1 MADQRINHELSP
13 LPGLQAQRRADI
25 AMRDPGEAT
34 PASDLILYQTEDG
47 KTRIQ
52 CRFEKENLWLSQ
64 AQIGDL
70 YQKDVKTIN
79 EHLLNIYEEKELAE
93 ISTIR
98 KFRIVRIE
106 GKREVAREISHY
118 SLQAILAVGFRVR
131 SQRGTQFRQWA
142 NERLSEYLVKGF
154 AMDDDRLRQP
164 VTSGLPDYFDELLER
179 IRDIR
184 ASEQRLYLRV
194 KDILALAA
202 DYQPSDSQTQTM
214 FKTVQNKL
222 HFAVTGLTAPE
233 IIAQRVNPE
242 QPNMGLTSWSGARVI
257 KKDVKVAK
265 NYLKEAEIKE
275 LNRIVGMFLDF
286 AEDQAQRRKQVFLKD
301 WPERLDAFLSFN
313 DRDVLPA
320 LGSVS
325 RDAAEQRALAAYVK
339 FNERRRLAAEE
350 QGADDAMAAL
360 EDAARMVERR
370 STVWEDQ
377 P

>member
-1 MADQRINHELSP
+1 MN
-13 LPGLQAQRRADI
+13 G
-25 AMRDPGEAT
+25 AMEPT

-52 CRFEKENLWLSQ
+52 CRFEDESIWLTQ
-64 AQIGDL
+64 AQIAEL

-79 EHLLNIYEEKELAE
+79 EHLLNIYEDKELDE
-93 ISTIR
+93 DSTIR
-98 KFRIVRIE
+98 KFRIVRLE
-106 GKREVAREISHY
+106 GKREVIREISHY

-131 SQRGTQFRQWA
+131 SKRGTQFRQWA

-154 AMDDDRLRQP
+154 AMDDQRLKEP

-202 DYQPSDSQTQTM
+202 DYQPSNSETQKM

-233 IIAQRVNPE
+233 IIAKRLNPE
-242 QPNMGLTSWSGARVI
+242 LPNMGLTCWKGSRVL
-257 KKDVKVAK
+257 KGDVKVAK
-265 NYLKEAEIKE
+265 NYLTENEIKE
-275 LNRIVGMFLDF
+275 LNRIVGMFLDY

-313 DRDVLPA
+313 DRDVLPG
-320 LGSVS
+320 LGSIS
-325 RDAAEQRALAAYVK
+325 RDAAEQQAFAAYDQ
-339 FNERRRLAAEE
+339 FNERRRLVAED
-350 QGADDAMAAL
+350 QGALDAMAAL
-360 EDAARMVERR
+360 EDAARLAKRR
-370 STVWEDQ
+370 GVDQ
-377 P
+377 EKQP

>member
-1 MADQRINHELSP
+1 MSENTEPS
-13 LPGLQAQRRADI
+13 
-25 AMRDPGEAT
+25 

-52 CRFEKENLWLSQ
+52 CRFKDESLWLTQ
-64 AQIGDL
+64 AQIADL
-70 YQKDVKTIN
+70 FQKDVKTIN
-79 EHLLNIYEEKELAE
+79 EHLLNVYQDKELE
-93 ISTIR
+93 EDSTIR

-154 AMDDDRLRQP
+154 AMDDERLRQP

-202 DYQPSDSQTQTM
+202 DYQPSDLQTKTM

-265 NYLKEAEIKE
+265 NYLNEAEIKE

-286 AEDQAQRRKQVFLKD
+286 AEDQARRRKQVFLND

-313 DRDVLPA
+313 DRDVLPG

-325 RDAAEQRALAAYVK
+325 RDSAEQRALAAYEQ

-350 QGADDAMAAL
+350 HGAVDAMAAL
-360 EDAARMVERR
+360 EDAARMAEQR
-370 STVWEDQ
+370 STV
-377 P
+377 

>member
-1 MADQRINHELSP
+1 MTGRNESP
-13 LPGLQAQRRADI
+13 PS
-25 AMRDPGEAT
+25 
-34 PASDLILYQTEDG
+34 SDLILYQTEDG

-52 CRFEKENLWLSQ
+52 CRFEDESLWLTQ
-64 AQIGDL
+64 AQMADL
-70 YQKDVKTIN
+70 LQTTPQNITQHIKAIYGEGELTEDSTCKPLLQVRSEGGRQVKRT
-79 EHLLNIYEEKELAE
+79 L
-93 ISTIR
+93 T
-98 KFRIVRIE
+98 
-106 GKREVAREISHY
+106 HY
-118 SLQAILAVGFRVR
+118 SLPIILAVGFRVR

-154 AMDDDRLRQP
+154 AMDDERLRQP

-202 DYQPSDSQTQTM
+202 DYQPSDLQTQTM

-242 QPNMGLTSWSGARVI
+242 QPNMGLTSWSGARVT

-265 NYLKEAEIKE
+265 NYLKETEIKE
-275 LNRIVGMFLDF
+275 LNRIVGMFLDY
-286 AEDQAQRRKQVFLKD
+286 AEDQARRRKQVFLKD

-313 DRDVLPA
+313 DRDVLPG

-325 RDAAEQRALAAYVK
+325 RDAAEQRALAAYEQ
-339 FNERRRLAAEE
+339 FNERRRLAAED
-350 QGADDAMAAL
+350 QGAVDAMAAL
-360 EDAARMVERR
+360 EDAARMAEQR
-370 STVWEDQ
+370 STGLENQ

>member
-1 MADQRINHELSP
+1 MEP
-13 LPGLQAQRRADI
+13 
-25 AMRDPGEAT
+25 T

-52 CRFEKENLWLSQ
+52 CRFEDESIWLSQ
-64 AQIGDL
+64 AQIAELFQTTPQNITQHIRSIYDENELDETATCKSYLQVRVEGAR
-70 YQKDVKTIN
+70 QVKRQ
-79 EHLLNIYEEKELAE
+79 LN
-93 ISTIR
+93 
-98 KFRIVRIE
+98 
-106 GKREVAREISHY
+106 HY
-118 SLQAILAVGFRVR
+118 SLPLILAVGFRVR
-131 SQRGTQFRQWA
+131 SPRGIQFRQWA

-154 AMDDDRLRQP
+154 AMDDQRLKEP

-202 DYQPSDSQTQTM
+202 DYQPSDSETQKM

-233 IIAQRVNPE
+233 IIAKRVNPE
-242 QPNMGLTSWSGARVI
+242 LPNMGLTSWKGARVLRG
-257 KKDVKVAK
+257 DVKVAK
-265 NYLKEAEIKE
+265 NYLKEDEIKE
-275 LNRIVGMFLDF
+275 LNRIVGMFLDY

-313 DRDVLPA
+313 DRDVLPG
-320 LGSVS
+320 LGSIS
-325 RDAAEQRALAAYVK
+325 RDAAEQQALAAYDQ
-339 FNERRRLAAEE
+339 FNERRRLVAEE
-350 QGADDAMAAL
+350 QGALDAMAAL
-360 EDAARMVERR
+360 EDAARLAERR
-370 STVWEDQ
+370 GVDREIQ

>member
-1 MADQRINHELSP
+1 MSETTEPS
-13 LPGLQAQRRADI
+13 
-25 AMRDPGEAT
+25 

-52 CRFEKENLWLSQ
+52 CRFEDESLWLTQ
-64 AQIGDL
+64 AQMADL
-70 YQKDVKTIN
+70 LQTTPQNITQHIKAIYGEGELTEDSTCKPLLQVRSEGGRQVKRT
-79 EHLLNIYEEKELAE
+79 L
-93 ISTIR
+93 T
-98 KFRIVRIE
+98 
-106 GKREVAREISHY
+106 HY
-118 SLQAILAVGFRVR
+118 SLPIILAVGFRVR

-154 AMDDDRLRQP
+154 AMDDERLRQP

-202 DYQPSDSQTQTM
+202 DYQPSDLQTKTM

-275 LNRIVGMFLDF
+275 LNRIVGMFLDY
-286 AEDQAQRRKQVFLKD
+286 AEDQARRRKQVFLKD

-313 DRDVLPA
+313 DRDVLPG

-325 RDAAEQRALAAYVK
+325 RDAAEQRALAAYEQ
-339 FNERRRLAAEE
+339 FNKRRRLASEE
-350 QGADDAMAAL
+350 QGAVDAMAAL
-360 EDAARMVERR
+360 EDVARMAERR
-370 STVWEDQ
+370 STGQENQ

>member
-1 MADQRINHELSP
+1 LVF
-13 LPGLQAQRRADI
+13 
-25 AMRDPGEAT
+25 
-34 PASDLILYQTEDG
+34 YQSEDG

-52 CRFEKENLWLSQ
+52 CRFEEENIWLSQ
-64 AQIGDL
+64 LQIAEL

-79 EHLLNIYEEKELAE
+79 EHLANIYDDKELTESA
-93 ISTIR
+93 TIR
-98 KFRIVRIE
+98 KFRIVQSE
-106 GKREVAREISHY
+106 GKREVAREINHY

-131 SQRGTQFRQWA
+131 SMRGTQFRQWA

-154 AMDDDRLRQP
+154 SMDDDRLRQP
-164 VTSGLPDYFDELLER
+164 VTSRLPDYFDELLER

-202 DYQPSDSQTQTM
+202 DYQPSDSQTQMM

-233 IIAQRVNPE
+233 IIVQRVNAE
-242 QPNMGLTSWSGARVI
+242 LPNMGLTSW
-257 KKDVKVAK
+257 KKERLRKDDVKVAK
-265 NYLKEAEIKE
+265 NYLNEDEIKE
-275 LNRIVGMFLDF
+275 LNRIVGMFLDY
-286 AEDQAQRRKQVFLKD
+286 AEDQARRRKQVFLKD

-313 DRDVLPA
+313 DRDVLPG

-325 RDAAEQRALAAYVK
+325 REAAEQRALAAYEQ
-339 FNERRRLAAEE
+339 FNARRRLAAEE
-350 QGADDAMAAL
+350 KGADDAMAAL
-360 EDAARMVERR
+360 EDAARMAEQRNTGR
-370 STVWEDQ
+370 EDQ